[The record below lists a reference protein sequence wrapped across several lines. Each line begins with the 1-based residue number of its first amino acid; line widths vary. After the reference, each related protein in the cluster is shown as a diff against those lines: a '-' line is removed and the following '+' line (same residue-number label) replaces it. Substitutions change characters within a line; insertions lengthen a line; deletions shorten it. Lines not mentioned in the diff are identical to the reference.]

1 MSLSDAAMDAAYVD
15 SQPPAILLPCAES
28 CAYFHQIHADRWSD
42 FGLCGNPRSPRRGY
56 PVRLGR
62 DCRYFKT
69 KPAPS

>member
-1 MSLSDAAMDAAYVD
+1 MSPPDAAPVD
-15 SQPPAILLPCAES
+15 PRPPAVLLPCAES
-28 CAYFHQIHADRWSD
+28 CTYFHQINPDRWSD

-62 DCRYFKT
+62 DCRYFQS